1 MTSGVAGA
9 RCCWPAADRHI
20 AESAAHVRSFMV
32 MFSRTL
38 CLLIVLSAVARL
50 QFSDWCDKA
59 YTPPTAQAIG
69 IWIDPGRNGSS
80 SFAYRHRNSRR
91 TELRCPVLSESPD
104 ARLPSRTLINRDLW
118 YGLLWKKPDP
128 GDRFRDVDSRANFRI
143 PILENSCFQR
153 ARKGKMTTEGI
164 VRQTKNQEHRVTYRQ
179 SINLLL
185 HNLLTAEFT
194 FKYRSIL
201 FG

>member
-1 MTSGVAGA
+1 MGCATSVQCFTGTSVNLSPIDHKLKKGSFVTSGVAGA

-20 AESAAHVRSFMV
+20 AESAAHVKSFMV

-80 SFAYRHRNSRR
+80 SFAYRHRNSRC

-128 GDRFRDVDSRANFRI
+128 GGPIPGCRFTR
-143 PILENSCFQR
+143 
-153 ARKGKMTTEGI
+153 
-164 VRQTKNQEHRVTYRQ
+164 
-179 SINLLL
+179 
-185 HNLLTAEFT
+185 
-194 FKYRSIL
+194 
-201 FG
+201 